1 MVITKLGRML
11 VGAKLITE
19 DQLEKALALQQKEGG
34 RLGSIL
40 VKFSYLPEQTLLQFL
55 SKQYGVQA
63 IDLSKAEIDSSVIKL
78 IPTEVVQ
85 KYNVIPIRR
94 VGSVIT
100 IAMMDPSNIFA
111 IDDIKFMTGYDVD
124 VVVASE
130 SAIVA
135 AMAQYYDTSAMNL
148 QQVLKSMDVGEES
161 VDIVEADTEE
171 QVDLRE
177 LKEAVE
183 EAPVV
188 KLVNLIL
195 SDAIKKG
202 ASDIH
207 IEAYEKKFRVRY
219 RIDGVLYEV
228 MNPPM
233 KLRAALT
240 SRLKIMAELDIAERR
255 LPQDG
260 RIKLKMKNREIDLR
274 VSTLPCLFGE
284 KVVLRILDKGALSFD
299 LRKLGFEQK
308 AMDDLMKAVHAPYG
322 MVLVTGPTGSGKSTT
337 LYAALQQINEIGI
350 NIMTAEDPVEYNLYG
365 VNQVQMKEEIG
376 LNFAAA
382 LRSFLRQDPDVVLV
396 GEIRD
401 YETAEIAVKAALTG
415 HLVLSTLHTNDAPST
430 VTRLLNM
437 GVEPFLVASS
447 VILIIAQRLVRRI
460 CHECRKEEKASP
472 SVLVDLGFS
481 PQEAESIVFYK
492 GSGCPN
498 CNNTGYRGRI
508 ALYEVLS
515 VDDEIRGLILE
526 GASATEIKKKAVAC
540 GMKTLRLSGLTKL
553 KEGVTTIEEI
563 LRTTFG

>member
-135 AMAQYYDTSAMNL
+135 AMAKYYDTSAMNL

-219 RIDGVLYEV
+219 RIDGILYEV

-240 SRLKIMAELDIAERR
+240 SRLKFMAELDIAERR

-460 CHECRKEEKASP
+460 CPECKKEEKASP

-526 GASATEIKKKAVAC
+526 GASATEIKKKAVAS

-553 KEGVTTIEEI
+553 KEGLTTIEEI

>member
-1 MVITKLGRML
+1 MIISKIGRML
-11 VGAKLITE
+11 VEAKLLTE
-19 DQLEKALALQQKEGG
+19 DQLEKSLALQQKEGG
-34 RLGSIL
+34 RIGSIL
-40 VKFSYLPEQTLLQFL
+40 VKFGYIQEQTLLQFL
-55 SKQYGVQA
+55 SKQYGVQS
-63 IDLSKAEIDSSVIKL
+63 IDLSKVEIDSSVIKL
-78 IPTEVVQ
+78 IHTEVVQ
-85 KYNVIPIRR
+85 KYNVIPVRR
-94 VGSVIT
+94 IGAVLT
-100 IAMMDPSNIFA
+100 IAMMDPTNIFA
-111 IDDIKFMTGYDVD
+111 IDDIKFMTGYDIE
-124 VVVASE
+124 VVVATE
-130 SAIVA
+130 SAI
-135 AMAQYYDTSAMNL
+135 MATMSKLYDTSSMNL
-148 QQVLKSMDVGEES
+148 QQVLKSMDAGEES

-219 RIDGVLYEV
+219 RIDGILYEV

-260 RIKLKMKNREIDLR
+260 RIKLKIKNREIDLR

-284 KVVLRILDKGALSFD
+284 KVVMRILDKGALSLD
-299 LRKLGFEQK
+299 LKKMGWEQK
-308 AMDDLMKAVHAPYG
+308 ALDDLMKAIRSPFG

-337 LYAALQQINEIGI
+337 LYAALQQINEVGV
-350 NIMTAEDPVEYNLYG
+350 NIMTAEDPVEYNLFG

-437 GVEPFLVASS
+437 GIEPFLVASS

-460 CHECRKEEKASP
+460 CQDCKEEEKVSP
-472 SVLVDLGFS
+472 AILVDLGI
-481 PQEAESIVFYK
+481 PTQEAESVVTYK
-492 GSGCPN
+492 GKGCTT
-498 CNNTGYRGRI
+498 CNNTGYKGRV
-508 ALYEVLS
+508 ALYEVMF
-515 VDDEIRGLILE
+515 VDDDVKALILE
-526 GASATEIKKKAVAC
+526 GASATEIKKKAVAS
-540 GMKTLRLSGLTKL
+540 GMKTLRMSGLTKL
-553 KEGVTTIEEI
+553 KDGVTTIEEI
-563 LRTTFG
+563 LRSTFG